1 MTPRTGT
8 GGNNSG
14 REGKD
19 TGVVSMSTKMA
30 LLNLAGEDG
39 QIPIPVP
46 TRRSARSDGSQ
57 SARPIGNNS
66 NNNSNSAIVISSR
79 STRGTPRQGVPT
91 PRSTRDMNIIQSF
104 PSTDSHRSL
113 NLKTLHSSGGG
124 IHSSGGGIHSSGGGG
139 GGGGGGSMPSTPHHR
154 TGTDRLDSS
163 FVKEDEGVSQGD
175 YLVARRAAAQQQT
188 NKTTNNNTNNTTYN
202 ANNNEGKISARERLS
217 NPNLHLNLNGLTSHT
232 TGTTSTGV
240 PTGNS
245 LLQAKVTPRENYTAT
260 TTTNTSTSPHH
271 LMAPSGS
278 GTPDS
283 RSTSSSPAG
292 SPKSLGRFRSFL
304 NNTFRI

>member
-1 MTPRTGT
+1 MTPRTG
-8 GGNNSG
+8 SG
-14 REGKD
+14 RIGAD

-57 SARPIGNNS
+57 SACTHGQTTLTNNA
-66 NNNSNSAIVISSR
+66 NNNSNSSIIVSSR

-91 PRSTRDMNIIQSF
+91 PRSTRDMNNIQSF

-113 NLKTLHSSGGG
+113 NLKSLHNSGGG
-124 IHSSGGGIHSSGGGG
+124 IHSSGGGSGG

-154 TGTDRLDSS
+154 TGTDRLDST

-175 YLVARRAAAQQQT
+175 YLVARRAAAQQQS
-188 NKTTNNNTNNTTYN
+188 NKTTNNNTNNTTHN
-202 ANNNEGKISARERLS
+202 TNNNEGKISARERLS

-232 TGTTSTGV
+232 TTGTTSTGV

-245 LLQAKVTPRENYTAT
+245 LLQAKVTPRENYTT
-260 TTTNTSTSPHH
+260 TTASNNSPHH